1 MANIREGFFYGR
13 NRDKLIYSTLA
24 RVGAKHSSCR
34 GDKLSGMQDSGAA
47 EAAEQAAAGE
57 LHKEESAKL
66 TDASR
71 TLAVGSVLI
80 ATMTFSATFTRLP
93 GGWRPGDPSRRRLFD
108 AFVVASALAFILS
121 SSATV
126 GLMYSGIAMVELPI
140 RRKHFLVSLF
150 FVSSSVTCLTIAFA
164 LGVYM
169 VLAPDARRTAIAI
182 CVVSPLL
189 CSSSTGTRRACRSFS
204 RCRGLCTRGWYS
216 GCACGG
222 QEGPSCCGC

>member
-1 MANIREGFFYGR
+1 M
-13 NRDKLIYSTLA
+13 
-24 RVGAKHSSCR
+24 
-34 GDKLSGMQDSGAA
+34 SGMQDSGAA

-140 RRKHFLVSLF
+140 RRKHFLFSLF

-169 VLAPDARRTAIAI
+169 VLAPDARGTAIAI
-182 CVVSPLL
+182 CVVSALL

-204 RCRGLCTRGWYS
+204 RCRGLCTRGWDS

>member
-1 MANIREGFFYGR
+1 
-13 NRDKLIYSTLA
+13 
-24 RVGAKHSSCR
+24 
-34 GDKLSGMQDSGAA
+34 LSGMQDSGAA

-80 ATMTFSATFTRLP
+80 ATLTFSATFTRLP

-121 SSATV
+121 SSVTV

-169 VLAPDARRTAIAI
+169 EVAPVARGTAIAI

-189 CSSSTGTRRACRSFS
+189 VIYRNAESLQKLFAVSGPLYARMGFWVWLRWSGGAILLRLLKKFWPFVVIF
-204 RCRGLCTRGWYS
+204 GLAGHLRNHHHQQQQQLG
-216 GCACGG
+216 
-222 QEGPSCCGC
+222 

>member
-1 MANIREGFFYGR
+1 
-13 NRDKLIYSTLA
+13 
-24 RVGAKHSSCR
+24 
-34 GDKLSGMQDSGAA
+34 LSGKQQDSGS
-47 EAAEQAAAGE
+47 EAAEQAAASE

-93 GGWRPGDPSRRRLFD
+93 GGWRPRDAAGRWWFFD

-126 GLMYSGIAMVELPI
+126 GLMCSGIAMVELPI

-169 VLAPDARRTAIAI
+169 VLAPDARGTGIAI

-189 CSSSTGTRRACRSFS
+189 LIYRNAESLHKLFAVS
-204 RCRGLCTRGWYS
+204 RPLYARMGFWVCLRWSGGAILLAVADLLKKFWPFVVIFGLAGHLRNHRHQQQQQLG
-216 GCACGG
+216 
-222 QEGPSCCGC
+222 